1 MAAGR
6 RNLRRLIGSVF
17 LIGIVAVVV
26 GAWWFLFRDTSAE
39 SVESVAGAEARQEAI
54 AEATES
60 DSEIAAVDGS
70 ASQSEA
76 ADVATPTGDQADAAA
91 AVGGGP
97 SDGLWTVD
105 TSIGTFGDDCLV
117 NACGAGFV
125 GFRIQ
130 EELVSIGAKTVV
142 GRTPAVSGSLE
153 IVGTQIV
160 AADIVADMTQILT
173 DDERRTAA
181 LRGPSGGLET
191 DTFPEAT
198 FVLSEPIELGELPAE
213 GVSIQVEAVGDL
225 TVRGVTNRVT
235 IPLTAEQQAG
245 LIIVFGTLENLAL
258 ADFEIPTPTSIVVL
272 SVDDVAAMELQLF
285 FSR

>member
-1 MAAGR
+1 MATGR

-17 LIGIVAVVV
+17 LIGIVAVVI
-26 GAWWFLFRDTSAE
+26 GAWFFFFRDTSAE
-39 SVESVAGAEARQEAI
+39 SVDSVEVAEARQAAI

-60 DSEIAAVDGS
+60 GSEIAAVEGS

-76 ADVATPTGDQADAAA
+76 ADPTGDQADAAA

-97 SDGLWTVD
+97 SDGLWTID
-105 TSIGTFGDDCLV
+105 TSIGTFGQDCLE

-130 EELVSIGAKTVV
+130 EELASIGAKTVV

-160 AADIVADMTQILT
+160 AVDVTADMTQLIT
-173 DDERRTAA
+173 DDERRNGAI
-181 LRGPSGGLET
+181 RGPSGGLET
-191 DTFPEAT
+191 DAFPEAS
-198 FVLSEPIELGELPAE
+198 FVLVEPIELNELPAE

-235 IPLTAEQQAG
+235 VPLTAEQQAG

-258 ADFEIPTPTSIVVL
+258 ADFEIPTPTALVVV